1 MPTSPTFLH
10 SLRCLTLALGLAVGG
25 AWASEAPLWFD
36 AGRPRPQAW
45 QAVELLAEAPG
56 HGLIAEDYGI
66 DALGRQVAE
75 AALEPP
81 LDDAAQERLAQA
93 LSAAMQRYLSD
104 LHQGRLDP
112 RRVNHRF
119 KPPARDGFDPA
130 ARLREGLQAGRLA
143 DVVREAAPRLSQYEA
158 LRQALAHMRALGDHP
173 AWLQELPPLPRP
185 ARTPP
190 GRPGKLEPGQTW
202 DGMAL
207 LAERLRLLGDLA
219 ADEPLPAVYEGV
231 WVEAVQRFQERHG
244 LEVDGVVGKDTL
256 AALQVTPGERAQQIA
271 LNLERLRWTPLT
283 EASRMIV
290 VNIPEF
296 VLRAYEVREG
306 RIVVHQTMKIIVGK
320 ALDTRTPVFGEEM
333 RSIEFSPYWNVPPS
347 IARTETVPKLRRD
360 PAYLAREEMEFVLP
374 DGSVGTEVTP
384 EVLAEVMAGR
394 ARIRQRPGP
403 KNALGAVK
411 FSFPNRDHIYLHHT
425 PAAQLFGK
433 GRRDFSHGCVR
444 VERPVELALFVLQDM
459 PQWTEQRVRE
469 AMAAGRLQTV
479 RLATPVPVLITYGTA
494 LVKRGRPHFY
504 ADIYGHDRE
513 LAKALRQRGTE
524 PAGPSAANR

>member
-1 MPTSPTFLH
+1 MPTPSTVFRAL
-10 SLRCLTLALGLAVGG
+10 LRSLALAMGVAAGG
-25 AWASEAPLWFD
+25 AWASELPLWFD
-36 AGRPRPQAW
+36 AGGPRPQAW
-45 QAVELLAEAPG
+45 QAVELLAGAPG
-56 HGLIAEDYGI
+56 HGLIAEDYGV
-66 DALGRQVAE
+66 DALGLQVAE
-75 AALEPP
+75 AAQAPS

-112 RRVNHRF
+112 RRINHHFR
-119 KPPARDGFDPA
+119 PPASDGFDPA
-130 ARLREGLQAGRLA
+130 ERLREGLQAGQLA

-158 LRQALAHMRALGDHP
+158 LRQALARMRALGDHP
-173 AWLQELPPLPRP
+173 AWRQELPPLPRP
-185 ARTPP
+185 ARSQP

-202 DGMAL
+202 AGLAL
-207 LAERLRLLGDLA
+207 LAERLRLLGDLT
-219 ADEPLPAVYEGV
+219 ADEPLPVVYEGA

-244 LEVDGVVGKDTL
+244 LEVDGVVGKDTW
-256 AALQVTPGERAQQIA
+256 AALRVTPGERAQQIA

-283 EASRMIV
+283 EAQRMIV

-320 ALDTRTPVFGEEM
+320 AMDTRTPVFEEEM

-347 IARTETVPKLRRD
+347 IARTETVPKLQRD
-360 PAYLAREEMEFVLP
+360 PGYLAREDMEFVLP
-374 DGSVGTEVTP
+374 DGLVSTEVTP
-384 EVLAEVMAGR
+384 YVLAEVLAGR

-403 KNALGAVK
+403 KNALGAIK

-444 VERPVELALFVLQDM
+444 VEQPVELALFVLQDM
-459 PQWTEQRVRE
+459 PQWNEQRVRE
-469 AMAAGRLQTV
+469 AMAAGQLQAV

-494 LVKRGRPHFY
+494 LVKQGRLHFY
-504 ADIYGHDRE
+504 PDIYGHDRE
-513 LAKALRQRGTE
+513 LAEALRQR
-524 PAGPSAANR
+524 